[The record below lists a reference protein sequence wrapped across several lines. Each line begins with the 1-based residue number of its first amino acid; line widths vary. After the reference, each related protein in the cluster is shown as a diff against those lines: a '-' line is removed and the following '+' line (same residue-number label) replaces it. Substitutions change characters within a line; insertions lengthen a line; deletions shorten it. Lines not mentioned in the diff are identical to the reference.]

1 MKKANAF
8 ARWNDS
14 LQVELQRTVKATK
27 DEAMTVEQAAEY
39 LKVHPDYI
47 PVLVAKSD
55 DLKMI
60 GDETIIVK
68 RDKTNGWLVGACV
81 GLFFFAVCVLR
92 GLAG

>member
-1 MKKANAF
+1 MIP
-8 ARWNDS
+8 
-14 LQVELQRTVKATK
+14 LQVELQRAVKATK

-60 GDETIIVK
+60 GDETIIAK
-68 RDKTNGWLVGACV
+68 RDKTNGWLIGAMV
-81 GLFFFAVCVLR
+81 VVLFFAIAVLPGIR
-92 GLAG
+92 M

>member
-1 MKKANAF
+1 MMP
-8 ARWNDS
+8 
-14 LQVELQRTVKATK
+14 LQVELQRAVKSTK

-60 GDETIIVK
+60 GDETIIAK
-68 RDKTNGWLVGACV
+68 RDKTNGWLIGAMV
-81 GLFFFAVCVLR
+81 VVLFFAIAVLP
-92 GLAG
+92 GIGG

>member
-1 MKKANAF
+1 MIP
-8 ARWNDS
+8 
-14 LQVELQRTVKATK
+14 LQVELQRAVKATK

-60 GDETIIVK
+60 GDETIIAK
-68 RDKTNGWLVGACV
+68 RDKTNGWLIGAMV
-81 GLFFFAVCVLR
+81 LVLFFAIAV
-92 GLAG
+92 GWE

>member
-1 MKKANAF
+1 MIP
-8 ARWNDS
+8 S
-14 LQVELQRTVKATK
+14 QVELQRAVKATK

-47 PVLVAKSD
+47 PVFVAKSE

-68 RDKTNGWLVGACV
+68 RDKTNGWLLGAMILV
-81 GLFFFAVCVLR
+81 LFFAIAV
-92 GLAG
+92 GWE

>member
-1 MKKANAF
+1 MIP
-8 ARWNDS
+8 
-14 LQVELQRTVKATK
+14 LQVELQRAVKATK

-60 GDETIIVK
+60 GDETIIAK
-68 RDKTNGWLVGACV
+68 RDKTNGWLIGMMVLV
-81 GLFFFAVCVLR
+81 LFFAIAV
-92 GLAG
+92 GWE

>member
-1 MKKANAF
+1 MIP
-8 ARWNDS
+8 
-14 LQVELQRTVKATK
+14 LQVELQRAVKATK

-60 GDETIIVK
+60 GDETIIAK
-68 RDKTNGWLVGACV
+68 RDKTNGWLIGAMV
-81 GLFFFAVCVLR
+81 LVLFFAIVILPGYFDK
-92 GLAG
+92 

>member
-1 MKKANAF
+1 MIP
-8 ARWNDS
+8 
-14 LQVELQRTVKATK
+14 LQVELQRAVKATK

-60 GDETIIVK
+60 GDETIIAK
-68 RDKTNGWLVGACV
+68 RDKTNGWLIGAMV
-81 GLFFFAVCVLR
+81 LILFFAIAV
-92 GLAG
+92 GWE

>member
-1 MKKANAF
+1 MIP
-8 ARWNDS
+8 
-14 LQVELQRTVKATK
+14 LQVELQRAVKATK

-68 RDKTNGWLVGACV
+68 RDKTNDWLIGAMV
-81 GLFFFAVCVLR
+81 VVLFFAIAVLP
-92 GLAG
+92 GI

>member
-1 MKKANAF
+1 MIP
-8 ARWNDS
+8 
-14 LQVELQRTVKATK
+14 LQVELQRAVKSTE

-60 GDETIIVK
+60 GDETIIAE
-68 RDKTNGWLVGACV
+68 RDKTNGWLIGGIVAV
-81 GLFFFAVCVLR
+81 LFFAITVLP
-92 GLAG
+92 GIGG

>member
-1 MKKANAF
+1 MIP
-8 ARWNDS
+8 
-14 LQVELQRTVKATK
+14 LQVELQRAVKATK

-60 GDETIIVK
+60 GDETIIAK
-68 RDKTNGWLVGACV
+68 RDKTNGWLIGAMV
-81 GLFFFAVCVLR
+81 VVLFFAIAVLP
-92 GLAG
+92 GIGG

>member
-1 MKKANAF
+1 MIP
-8 ARWNDS
+8 S
-14 LQVELQRTVKATK
+14 QVELQRAVKATK

-60 GDETIIVK
+60 GDETIIAK
-68 RDKTNGWLVGACV
+68 RDKTNGWLIGAMILV
-81 GLFFFAVCVLR
+81 LFFAIAVLPGVE
-92 GLAG
+92 G